1 MTGPDFISQGPVPS
15 MRVRACWGEGG
26 PDGGL
31 YVHLRDLMDYVSYPH
46 HRVDAHCR
54 DAIESLLVQLGVA
67 LESD

>member
-1 MTGPDFISQGPVPS
+1 MNDGRS

-31 YVHLRDLMDYVSYPH
+31 YVHLRDLMAYV
-46 HRVDAHCR
+46 AHPDHDVSDEAR
-54 DAIESLLVQLGVA
+54 EAVTSLLQRLGEA